1 MAERRRWERHEEIRR
16 HWQPPAWPEMEPAVS
31 PSRRPRRGKRH
42 TARRW
47 LLPSAALAGLILL
60 FLGLWAGIELYLRGR
75 IFPNVYIAGIE
86 VGWMTPEE
94 AEVSLRLRYE
104 GIAPNP
110 NPSWTLARPLTLT
123 YEERV
128 WQPTADEI
136 GLQVAWSAA
145 VSEALGIGRQGS
157 FLEQWAER
165 WRVWTGRRD
174 ILLPLVLDE
183 GTLQTYL
190 QHLAQKIDVLPR
202 EATLVVEGAQ
212 VNLQPGR
219 PGRTLLIEPTLT
231 AIRKNLGRL
240 SPEPV
245 ALVVDT
251 FLPEIGED
259 AARRA
264 LETARRM
271 MSGPV
276 VLRLGERVWTLTPL
290 QIGQMLRVE
299 RRSDPAGPVLAVELD
314 PKALRDFVGKI
325 AAEVRIFPRN
335 ARFRSVGGHLEV
347 AEEGVPGWELPVE
360 PTVDAI
366 YATVLSPDKRELA
379 LTLRE
384 VPPAITGETIR
395 DPRWGIREVVG
406 VGESHFAGSAPYRE
420 HNIVVG
426 ARLLDGILIA
436 PGETFSFLEH
446 IGPIDE
452 SQGFVEGYSIIA
464 ERTVRNIGG
473 GICQVSTTVF
483 RAALMAGLP
492 IIERHPHAYRVRYYE
507 QQSIVGLDATIFVST
522 ETDLKFRNDTPA
534 YLLMQFEVYTD
545 TDTIYVYLYGTKPN
559 REVVLDGPYLS
570 NWTPAPSEPVYLYNP
585 ELPQGHVRQT
595 DWAVDGVDVVVYR
608 KILVDGK
615 EVLSEPIVSHYQA
628 WPNIYEVGTKPY

>member
-1 MAERRRWERHEEIRR
+1 MAERKRWERYEETRWR
-16 HWQPPAWPEMEPAVS
+16 WQPAWPEAEPAV
-31 PSRRPRRGKRH
+31 PRRPRR
-42 TARRW
+42 RRRVLWKW
-47 LLPSAALAGLILL
+47 LLLPAVLAGLALL
-60 FLGLWAGIELYLRGR
+60 LLGLWAGVELHFRGR
-75 IFPNVYIAGIE
+75 IFPNVYIAGVA
-86 VGWMTPEE
+86 VGEMTPEE
-94 AEVSLRLRYE
+94 AEKALRLRYE
-104 GIAPNP
+104 GLAPNP
-110 NPSWTLARPLTLT
+110 SPSWTLARPLTLI
-123 YEERV
+123 YEERA
-128 WQPTADEI
+128 WQPTAGEI
-136 GLQVAWSAA
+136 GLEVAWSVAI
-145 VSEALGIGRQGS
+145 SEALSIGRRGS
-157 FLEQWAER
+157 LPEQWSER
-165 WRVWTGRRD
+165 WQVWTGRRD

-183 GTLQTYL
+183 DALRGYL
-190 QHLAQKIDVLPR
+190 QRLAQKIDVLPQ
-202 EATLVVEGAQ
+202 ETTLVVEGTQ
-212 VNLQPGR
+212 VSLR
-219 PGRTLLIEPTLT
+219 PGRSGHTLLVEPTLA
-231 AIRKNLGRL
+231 AIRERLGRL

-245 ALVVDT
+245 ALAVST
-251 FLPEIGED
+251 FRPEIGEEE
-259 AARRA
+259 ARRA

-271 MSGPV
+271 LSGPV

-314 PKALRDFVGKI
+314 PKVLRDFTEKI
-325 AAEVRIFPRN
+325 AAEVRVLPRN
-335 ARFRSVGGHLEV
+335 AHFRSVGGHLEV

-360 PTVDAI
+360 STLEAI
-366 YATVLSPDKRELA
+366 YAAVLSPDKREVA

-384 VPPAITGETIR
+384 VPPAITSETIR

-406 VGESHFAGSAPYRE
+406 VGESHFAGSPPYRE

-464 ERTVRNIGG
+464 ERTVRNVGG

-492 IIERHPHAYRVRYYE
+492 IIERHPHAYRVKYYE
-507 QQSIVGLDATIFVST
+507 QNSIVGLDATIFVST
-522 ETDLKFRNDTPA
+522 GTDLKFRNDTPA

-545 TDTIYVYLYGTKPN
+545 TDTLYVYLYGTKPN
-559 REVVLDGPYLS
+559 REVVLDGPYFS
-570 NWTPAPSEPVYLYNP
+570 NWTPAPTDPVYVYNS
-585 ELPQGHVRQT
+585 ELPQGYVRQT

-615 EVLSEPIVSHYQA
+615 EVLSEPIFSPYRA
-628 WPNIYEVGTKPY
+628 WPNIYEVGTKP

>member
-1 MAERRRWERHEEIRR
+1 MPPSRPKRRKRR
-16 HWQPPAWPEMEPAVS
+16 EVRKWLLLPAV
-31 PSRRPRRGKRH
+31 
-42 TARRW
+42 
-47 LLPSAALAGLILL
+47 LAGLALL
-60 FLGLWAGIELYLRGR
+60 LLGLWAGVELHFRGR
-75 IFPNVYIAGIE
+75 IFPNVYIAGVA
-86 VGWMTPEE
+86 VGEMTPEE
-94 AEVSLRLRYE
+94 AERALRLRYE
-104 GIAPNP
+104 GVAPNP
-110 NPSWTLARPLTLT
+110 SPSWTLAHPLTLV
-123 YEERV
+123 YEERA
-128 WQPTADEI
+128 WQPTGGEI
-136 GLQVAWSAA
+136 GLEVAWSAA
-145 VSEALGIGRQGS
+145 VSEALSIGRQGS

-183 GTLQTYL
+183 EALRAYL
-190 QHLAQKIDVLPR
+190 EGLAQKVNLLPQ
-202 EATLVVEGAQ
+202 EPTLVVEGTR
-212 VNLQPGR
+212 VSLR
-219 PGRTLLIEPTLT
+219 PGRSGQVLQLEPTLE
-231 AIRKNLGRL
+231 AIHRSLGRL
-240 SPEPV
+240 STEPV

-251 FLPEIGED
+251 SRPEIGEE

-264 LETARRM
+264 LETAQRM
-271 MSGPV
+271 MAGPV
-276 VLRLGERVWTLTPL
+276 VLRLGERVWTLSPL

-299 RRSDPAGPVLAVELD
+299 RRSDLTGPVLAVELD
-314 PKALRDFVGKI
+314 PKALREFVGKI
-325 AAEVRIFPRN
+325 AAEVRVLPRN
-335 ARFRSVGGHLEV
+335 AHFRSVGGHLEV
-347 AEEGVPGWELPVE
+347 AEEGMPGWELPVE
-360 PTVDAI
+360 PTLDAV
-366 YATVLSPDKRELA
+366 YAAVLSPDRREVA
-379 LTLRE
+379 LTLQE

-464 ERTVRNIGG
+464 ERTVRNVGG

-522 ETDLKFRNDTPA
+522 GTDLKFRNDTPA

-545 TDTIYVYLYGTKPN
+545 TDTLYVYLYGTKPN

-570 NWTPAPSEPVYLYNP
+570 NWTPAPSEPVYVYNP
-585 ELPQGHVRQT
+585 ELPQGYVRQT

-608 KILVDGK
+608 KILVDGV
-615 EVLSEPIVSHYQA
+615 EVLSEPIFSHYQA
-628 WPNIYEVGTKPY
+628 WPNIYEVGTKP

>member
-1 MAERRRWERHEEIRR
+1 MAERNRWERYGETRWRER
-16 HWQPPAWPEMEPAVS
+16 PPAWPEPKLSV
-31 PSRRPRRGKRH
+31 PPPRRPGRRKRR
-42 TARRW
+42 TLWKW
-47 LLPSAALAGLILL
+47 LLLPAALVVLVLL
-60 FLGLWAGIELYLRGR
+60 LLGLWAGVELHFRGR
-75 IFPNVYIAGIE
+75 IFPNVYIAGVC
-86 VGWMTPEE
+86 VGEMTPGE
-94 AEVSLRLRYE
+94 AEKALRLRYE
-104 GIAPNP
+104 GVAPNP
-110 NPSWTLARPLTLT
+110 TPSWTLARPLTLA
-123 YEERV
+123 YEERA

-136 GLQVAWSAA
+136 GLQVAWSVAI
-145 VSEALGIGRQGS
+145 SEALSIGRQGS
-157 FLEQWAER
+157 FLEQWTER
-165 WRVWTGRRD
+165 WQVWTGRRD

-183 GTLQTYL
+183 DVLRAYL
-190 QHLAQKIDVLPR
+190 QRLAQKIDKPSQ
-202 EATLVVEGAQ
+202 ETTLVVEGTQ
-212 VNLQPGR
+212 VSLRPGR
-219 PGRTLLIEPTLT
+219 PGLTLQVEPTL
-231 AIRKNLGRL
+231 ASIRANLGRL
-240 SPEPV
+240 SSEPV
-245 ALVVDT
+245 ALVVDISK
-251 FLPEIGED
+251 PEISEE

-299 RRSDPAGPVLAVELD
+299 RRSDPAGPMMAVELD
-314 PKALRDFVGKI
+314 PRALRDFVEKI
-325 AAEVRIFPRN
+325 AAEVRVFPRN
-335 ARFRSVGGHLEV
+335 AHFRSVGGHLEV

-366 YATVLSPDKRELA
+366 YAAVLSPDKRELA
-379 LTLRE
+379 LTLQE
-384 VPPAITGETIR
+384 VPPAITSETIR

-426 ARLLDGILIA
+426 SRILDGILIA
-436 PGETFSFLEH
+436 PGEVFSFLEH

-464 ERTVRNIGG
+464 ERTVRNVGG

-522 ETDLKFRNDTPA
+522 GTDLKFRNDTPA

-545 TDTIYVYLYGTKPN
+545 TDTLYVYLYGTKPN
-559 REVVLDGPYLS
+559 REVVLDGPYFS
-570 NWTPAPSEPVYLYNP
+570 NWTPAPSEPVYVYNP
-585 ELPQGHVRQT
+585 ELPQGYVRQT

-615 EVLSEPIVSHYQA
+615 EVLSEPIFSHYQA
-628 WPNIYEVGTKPY
+628 WPNIYEVGTKP